1 MIFLLLINID
11 SDLIKIVVIYILG
24 FMYFFI
30 FFVYVWIMDS
40 LKVLKIEKDSDG
52 NIIFWSIFIKV

>member
-30 FFVYVWIMDS
+30 FFVYIGIMDS
-40 LKVLKIEKDSDG
+40 FKDR
-52 NIIFWSIFIKV
+52 KR

>member
-11 SDLIKIVVIYILG
+11 SDLIKIVVIYIFG

-30 FFVYVWIMDS
+30 FFVYVGIMDS